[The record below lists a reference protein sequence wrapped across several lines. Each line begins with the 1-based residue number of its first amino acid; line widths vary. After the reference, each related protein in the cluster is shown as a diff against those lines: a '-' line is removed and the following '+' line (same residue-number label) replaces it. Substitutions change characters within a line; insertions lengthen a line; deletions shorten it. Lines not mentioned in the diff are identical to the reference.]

1 MIEHLKSGLSIST
14 HFGCGL
20 KCSYCIL
27 STMNGF
33 NNGPVLEIE
42 PKDLIYQLLNECD
55 FYCKNETPI
64 MINNRTDPFLP
75 SVEPYTLEI
84 LDLLIE
90 NNISSPIIIISKF
103 PPPTSLKKY
112 FQFLDICYF
121 YSYSGI
127 ETDFNFSKLK
137 IDLEKIKYV
146 VPKNSRFHYF
156 RPIIPGLNDDFEYM
170 KEILLKF
177 RENEFTSSVIAGFRI
192 TNLNKHLIKDDTINV
207 NKLNYSHKLVNNN
220 IYEINKFLI
229 NDSYCIFRHTSCA
242 IANHLKKFNKLNYF
256 SKSGH
261 CFLSCPNYKNC
272 FMKQIDL
279 KRILEQLEKNF
290 DVKYKFKIT
299 DNKIEIISP
308 CTQELT
314 AYIKNAYGCNI
325 IADRVGLS
333 KSEEVILN
341 EK

>member
-14 HFGCGL
+14 HLGCGL
-20 KCSYCIL
+20 RCSYCIL
-27 STMNGF
+27 STMEGF

-42 PKDLIYQLLNECD
+42 PKDLIYKLLNECD

-75 SVEPYTLEI
+75 EVELYTLEI

-103 PPPTSLKKY
+103 APPKNLKKY
-112 FQFLDICYF
+112 FHFLDICYF

-127 ETDFNFSKLK
+127 ETDFNYLKLEMD
-137 IDLEKIKYV
+137 IEQIKNI
-146 VPKNSRFHYF
+146 VPRKSRFHYF
-156 RPIIPGLNDDFEYM
+156 RPIIPRLNDDFEYM
-170 KEILLKF
+170 KKILLKF
-177 RENEFTSSVIAGFRI
+177 RENEFVASVIAGFRI
-192 TNLNKHLIKDDTINV
+192 TNLNKHLIKDNTINI
-207 NKLNYSHKLVNNN
+207 NKLDYSHKLVDNN

-229 NDSYCIFRHTSCA
+229 DDNYCIFRHTSCA
-242 IANHLKKFNKLNYF
+242 IANHLQKSNKLNYF

-272 FMKQIDL
+272 LKKQINL
-279 KRILEQLEKNF
+279 RNILEQLEEKFNG
-290 DVKYKFKIT
+290 KYKFKIT
-299 DNKIEIISP
+299 NNKIEIISP

-314 AYIKNAYGCNI
+314 AYIKNAYGCDI
-325 IADRVGLS
+325 IADNVGLS